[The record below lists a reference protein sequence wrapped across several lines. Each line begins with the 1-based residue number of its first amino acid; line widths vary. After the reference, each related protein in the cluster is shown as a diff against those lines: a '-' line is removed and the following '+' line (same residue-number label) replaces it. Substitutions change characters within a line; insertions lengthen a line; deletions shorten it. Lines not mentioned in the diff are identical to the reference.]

1 MTIDALTPF
10 RWLQPPYG
18 ERGDLLG
25 EIYCVTL
32 LRGLDPAEVLRRFG
46 ARTSTEMSFAE
57 LELAVSDFTVAT
69 EGGDGGGYVGVV
81 ATGDGCAAV
90 EPYGWSGTGVGML
103 ARLSAGTDVVSVLR
117 HNYAC
122 DYFHYAADGMLITA
136 FDPTF
141 PERRSGADTDRL
153 AGLMREFGL
162 PLEASSDEDGDQCY
176 DDLFRH
182 GLARMF
188 AMAARLTGVT
198 FTADLLDGPLL
209 VGAIADLPPPQE
221 PKPGKSL
228 GVLIEQ
234 LKAGSGP
241 KPDHGAA

>member
-18 ERGDLLG
+18 DRGNRLG

-57 LELAVSDFTVAT
+57 LGLAVSDFTVAT
-69 EGGDGGGYVGVV
+69 DGGDGGGYVGVV

-90 EPYGWSGTGVGML
+90 EPYGWSGTEML
-103 ARLSAGTDVVSVLR
+103 ARLSVGTDVVSVLR
-117 HNYAC
+117 HDYAC
-122 DYFHYAADGMLITA
+122 DYFHYAADGMVLTA

-162 PLEASSDEDGDQCY
+162 PLEESSDEDWDQRF
-176 DDLFRH
+176 DDLSGH

-221 PKPGKSL
+221 PRRGTSL
-228 GVLIEQ
+228 GVLLEQ
-234 LKAGSGP
+234 LKAVSGP
-241 KPDHGAA
+241 ESAHGAA